1 MQQNVNVTNVKM
13 IEVTRLFQT
22 YSNQIYYYNLL
33 LKIINIYNFYLL
45 RNNSILANIDK
56 LNSYKL

>member
-22 YSNQIYYYNLL
+22 HSNQIYYYNLL

>member
-45 RNNSILANIDK
+45 RNNLTR
-56 LNSYKL
+56 